1 MELYAHWIYGL
12 HPSDEMIL
20 GYISPENMFLSEL
33 DGKIASAVAV
43 VSRQEKEYHDVPW
56 KMNPADDEV
65 SVVHILCVAPEFQKK
80 GIAARTMRA
89 IIEMSRE
96 SGKKA
101 VHLDALNA
109 TRPPAFTNRSAFPR
123 PQKETGIQKTLVRQ
137 ILSCTNWKYS
147 RRGKLCED
155 FIARSTRF
163 LTIKF
168 LHCPEKCDFR
178 L

>member
-20 GYISPENMFLSEL
+20 GYISPGNMFFSEL

-43 VSRQEKEYHDVPW
+43 VPRQEKEYHDVPW

-80 GIAARTMRA
+80 GIAAQTMRA
-89 IIEMSRE
+89 VIEMSRE

-101 VHLDALNA
+101 VHLDALKCNTPARRIYESLGFSPAAERNWHTENA
-109 TRPPAFTNRSAFPR
+109 NRA
-123 PQKETGIQKTLVRQ
+123 
-137 ILSCTNWKYS
+137 ILKDSCTFRKVCS
-147 RRGKLCED
+147 AGRPT
-155 FIARSTRF
+155 A
-163 LTIKF
+163 
-168 LHCPEKCDFR
+168 LHYKIIFS
-178 L
+178 

>member
-20 GYISPENMFLSEL
+20 GYISPENMFFSEL

-89 IIEMSRE
+89 VIEMSRE

-101 VHLDALNA
+101 VHLDALKCNTPARLYESLGFSPAAERNWHTENA
-109 TRPPAFTNRSAFPR
+109 GQT
-123 PQKETGIQKTLVRQ
+123 
-137 ILSCTNWKYS
+137 
-147 RRGKLCED
+147 D
-155 FIARSTRF
+155 FV
-163 LTIKF
+163 LYE
-168 LHCPEKCDFR
+168 LEV
-178 L
+178 

>member
-20 GYISPENMFLSEL
+20 GYISPGNMFFSEL

-43 VSRQEKEYHDVPW
+43 VPRQEKEYHDVPW

-89 IIEMSRE
+89 VIEMSRE

-101 VHLDALNA
+101 VHLDALKCNTPARRLYESLGFSPAAERNWHTENA
-109 TRPPAFTNRSAFPR
+109 GQT
-123 PQKETGIQKTLVRQ
+123 
-137 ILSCTNWKYS
+137 
-147 RRGKLCED
+147 D
-155 FIARSTRF
+155 FV
-163 LTIKF
+163 LYE
-168 LHCPEKCDFR
+168 LEV
-178 L
+178 

>member
-20 GYISPENMFLSEL
+20 GYISPGNMFFSEL

-101 VHLDALNA
+101 VHLDALKCNTPA
-109 TRPPAFTNRSAFPR
+109 AFTNRSAFPGR
-123 PQKETGIQKTLVRQ
+123 RKKLAYRKRRSDRFCPVRTG
-137 ILSCTNWKYS
+137 S
-147 RRGKLCED
+147 
-155 FIARSTRF
+155 IAEVENCAKIS
-163 LTIKF
+163 
-168 LHCPEKCDFR
+168 
-178 L
+178 